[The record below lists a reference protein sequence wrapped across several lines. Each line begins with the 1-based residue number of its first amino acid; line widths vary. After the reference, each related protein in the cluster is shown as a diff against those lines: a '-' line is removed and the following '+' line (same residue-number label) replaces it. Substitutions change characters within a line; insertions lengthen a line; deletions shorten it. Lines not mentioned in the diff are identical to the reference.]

1 MALQGKLRLDL
12 SRKGQVV
19 KRIEKKNTITA
30 YPDDLMCEG
39 NYGLLIPRER
49 LLPVKQF
56 FEGCVLTD
64 RVNDASI
71 SMLHHNANITACA
84 GNDGSYAGTNPK
96 RGRFSALDSSVI
108 SSPNGYKG
116 YRFVWEWGTAY
127 GNGWIASVC
136 LTKSQLAVAEYF
148 NDGTVPSTDAPI
160 CDLLYD
166 TGVNATNLYIGRLHI
181 VDYEREVAYRIS
193 YANNTISIDEYQL
206 SCKNLHLLSRAILT
220 NPSDAYQPEFV
231 DTHPIAQQVANFTE
245 ATSSISYT
253 GDKIYIITWSGSN
266 IKAYPIN
273 IADWSM
279 GTIVEKTFN
288 EVTFTNVYNST
299 YNPYFHKDI
308 ILLDGNYAWCMA
320 TTGGVVK
327 MLKIDLLGATP
338 QVTEEKTIPFSMND
352 ARFYNGCCMLMPN
365 GDFYKFPTKGDVLT
379 SMYYHNDTFYQTA
392 IQSAFNKGNNANMMA
407 SANGNVYGSSLI
419 CFADDNYNHN
429 GGIMIA
435 SMHGFVSTVAN
446 LGEAVKKDT
455 DLTMKLTYEI
465 TESAGS

>member
-1 MALQGKLRLDL
+1 MALQGRLRLDL
-12 SRKGQVV
+12 SRNGQVV
-19 KRIEKKNTITA
+19 KRVEKKNTITA

-39 NYGLLIPRER
+39 NYGLLIPRDK

-64 RVNDASI
+64 RVNDASV

-84 GNDGSYAGTNPK
+84 GNDAYSGTYLK
-96 RGRFSALDSSVI
+96 RGSASQESAVI

-116 YRFVWEWGTAY
+116 YEFVWDWGTDR
-127 GNGWIASVC
+127 GNGSIASVC
-136 LTKSQLAVAEYF
+136 LTKHQLAIAEYF
-148 NDGTVPSTDAPI
+148 NDGTAPSTDSPI

-181 VDYEREVAYRIS
+181 VDYDREVAYRIS

-220 NPSDAYQPEFV
+220 NPSDSYHPELV
-231 DTHPIAQQVANFTE
+231 GTHTIAQQVANFTE

-253 GDKIYIITWSGSN
+253 GDKIYIITWSGAD

-273 IADWSM
+273 ISDWSM

-288 EVTFTNVYNST
+288 GVTFTNVTNAT
-299 YNPYFHKDI
+299 YTSYFHKDI

-327 MLKIDLLGATP
+327 MLKIDLLGTTP
-338 QVTEEKTIPFSMND
+338 DVIAEKTIPFSMDD
-352 ARFYNGCCMLMPN
+352 ARVYNGCCMLMPN
-365 GDFYKFPTKGDVLT
+365 GDFYKFPAVGSLFTTTL
-379 SMYYHNDTFYQTA
+379 YYHNDTFYQTS
-392 IQSAFNKGNNANMMA
+392 IQSAFNKGNNANMLA
-407 SANGNVYGSSLI
+407 SANGNVYGSSLF
-419 CFADDNYNHN
+419 CFADANYALQ
-429 GGIMIA
+429 GALMIA

-446 LGEAVKKDT
+446 LDEAVIKSP
-455 DLTMKLTYEI
+455 DLTMKLTYRI
-465 TESAGS
+465 TESSGS

>member
-19 KRIEKKNTITA
+19 KRVEKKNTITA

-39 NYGLLIPRER
+39 NYGLLIPREK

-56 FEGCVLTD
+56 FEGCQLTD

-84 GNDGSYAGTNPK
+84 GNDAYSGTYLK
-96 RGRFSALDSSVI
+96 RGSASQESSVI

-116 YRFVWEWGTAY
+116 YRFVWDWGTDR
-127 GNGWIASVC
+127 GNGSIASVC
-136 LTKSQLAVAEYF
+136 LTKHQLAIAEYF
-148 NDGTVPSTDAPI
+148 NDGTVPSSDSPI
-160 CDLLYD
+160 CELLYE
-166 TGVNATNLYIGRLHI
+166 TGYNATNLYIGRLHI

-231 DTHPIAQQVANFTE
+231 GTHTIAQQVANFAE

-288 EVTFTNVYNST
+288 EVTFTNVYDGT
-299 YNPYFHKDI
+299 YSPYYHKDI

-338 QVTEEKTIPFSMND
+338 QVTEEKTIPFSISD
-352 ARFYNGCCMLMPN
+352 ARPYNGCCMLMPN
-365 GDFYKFPTKGDVLT
+365 GDFYKFPARGAVL
-379 SMYYHNDTFYQTA
+379 SALYYHNDTFYQVA
-392 IQSAFNKGNNANMMA
+392 IQSTFNKANNANLIA
-407 SANGNVYGSSLI
+407 SANGNVYGSSLL
-419 CFADDNYNHN
+419 CFADDNYARI
-429 GGIMIA
+429 GVLMIA

-446 LGEAVKKDT
+446 LDEAVIKSA

>member
-19 KRIEKKNTITA
+19 KRVEKKNTITA

-39 NYGLLIPRER
+39 NYGLLIPRDK

-64 RVNDASI
+64 RVNDASV

-84 GNDGSYAGTNPK
+84 GNDAYSGTYLK
-96 RGRFSALDSSVI
+96 RGSASQESAVI

-116 YRFVWEWGTAY
+116 YEFVWDWGTDR
-127 GNGWIASVC
+127 GNGLIASVC
-136 LTKSQLAVAEYF
+136 LTKHQLAIAEYF
-148 NDGTVPSTDAPI
+148 NDGTAPSTDSPI

-166 TGVNATNLYIGRLHI
+166 TGVINATNLYIGRLHI
-181 VDYEREVAYRIS
+181 VDYDREVAYRIS

-220 NPSDAYQPEFV
+220 DPSDSYHPELV
-231 DTHPIAQQVANFTE
+231 GTHTIAQQVANFTE

-253 GDKIYIITWSGSN
+253 GDKIYIITWSGAD

-288 EVTFTNVYNST
+288 GVTFTNVTNAT
-299 YNPYFHKDI
+299 YTSYFHKDI

-327 MLKIDLLGATP
+327 MLKIDLLGTTP
-338 QVTEEKTIPFSMND
+338 DVIAEKTIPFSMND
-352 ARFYNGCCMLMPN
+352 PRNYNGCCMLMPN
-365 GDFYKFPTKGDVLT
+365 GDFYKFPTRGLVLT
-379 SMYYHNDTFYQTA
+379 AMYYHNDTFYQVA
-392 IQSAFNKGNNANMMA
+392 IPSAFDKGNNANMLA
-407 SANGNVYGSSLI
+407 SANGNVYGSSLF
-419 CFADDNYNHN
+419 CFADANYALQ
-429 GGIMIA
+429 GALMIA

-446 LGEAVKKDT
+446 LDEAVIKSA
-455 DLTMKLTYEI
+455 DLTMKLTYQI
-465 TESAGS
+465 TESSGS